1 MTDNE
6 LLEQLRTAFACDPPE
21 GTPPSLHALNRALVA
36 RAQRLDSS
44 PPRRSPR
51 TNLSGRRWAILAL
64 SAAAVLGG
72 SGVALAASGTPLPE
86 PVRRVAYASGLP
98 VDSPDLAAARDA
110 RRELR
115 RKLSAGDRAAIVK
128 AATQLRARLHA
139 LNPDEHGGI
148 ENQTADLLRR
158 ADNATGVRQDQRG
171 TVNDTRDQR
180 GTADDTRDQR
190 ETVGDAHD
198 QRGTANDAQEPT
210 SSTARQQ
217 PPSASSSGNG
227 DQPGGSQSED
237 SGSATTDSSHTN
249 ENP

>member
-1 MTDNE
+1 MRDDT
-6 LLEQLRTAFACDPPE
+6 
-21 GTPPSLHALNRALVA
+21 ALV
-36 RAQRLDSS
+36 
-44 PPRRSPR
+44 
-51 TNLSGRRWAILAL
+51 
-64 SAAAVLGG
+64 VH
-72 SGVALAASGTPLPE
+72 E
-86 PVRRVAYASGLP
+86 VREDTEFKAGELYGLP
-98 VDSPDLAAARDA
+98 IDRGAR
-110 RRELR
+110 
-115 RKLSAGDRAAIVK
+115 G
-128 AATQLRARLHA
+128 
-139 LNPDEHGGI
+139 PWI

-210 SSTARQQ
+210 SSTAKQQ

>member
-36 RAQRLDSS
+36 RAQRIDSS

-115 RKLSAGDRAAIVK
+115 RELSAGDRAAIVK

-171 TVNDTRDQR
+171 TVNDARDQR
-180 GTADDTRDQR
+180 GTAD
-190 ETVGDAHD
+190 
-198 QRGTANDAQEPT
+198 DAQEPT
-210 SSTARQQ
+210 SSTAKQQ

>member
-21 GTPPSLHALNRALVA
+21 GTPPSLHALDRALVA
-36 RAQRLDSS
+36 RAQRVDSS

-86 PVRRVAYASGLP
+86 PVRRVAFASGLP

-115 RKLSAGDRAAIVK
+115 RELSAGDRAAIVK

-171 TVNDTRDQR
+171 TVS
-180 GTADDTRDQR
+180 
-190 ETVGDAHD
+190 DAHD

-210 SSTARQQ
+210 SSTAKQQ

-237 SGSATTDSSHTN
+237 SGSATTDSSHAN

>member
-1 MTDNE
+1 VTDDE
-6 LLEQLRTAFACDPPE
+6 LLEQLGAAFACDPLE

-36 RAQRLDSS
+36 RVQRLDSS

-51 TNLSGRRWAILAL
+51 TNPSRRRWAIPAL

-115 RKLSAGDRAAIVK
+115 RELSAGDRAAIVR
-128 AATQLRARLHA
+128 AAAQLRARLHA

-148 ENQTADLLRR
+148 ENQTADLLRK
-158 ADNATGVRQDQRG
+158 ADIATGVQQDQRR
-171 TVNDTRDQR
+171 TANDARDQH
-180 GTADDTRDQR
+180 GTANDASDQR
-190 ETVGDAHD
+190 ETANDAQD
-198 QRGTANDAQEPT
+198 QRGTANDAREPT
-210 SSTARQQ
+210 PSTAEQQ
-217 PPSASSSGNG
+217 PPPASKSGNG
-227 DQPGGSQSED
+227 DQPGGSQSGD
-237 SGSATTDSSHTN
+237 SGSSTTDSSHTN
-249 ENP
+249 ENR